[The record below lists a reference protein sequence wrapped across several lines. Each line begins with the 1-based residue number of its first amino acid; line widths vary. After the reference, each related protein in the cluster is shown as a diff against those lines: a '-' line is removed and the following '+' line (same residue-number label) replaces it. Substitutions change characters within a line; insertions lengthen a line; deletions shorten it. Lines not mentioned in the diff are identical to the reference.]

1 MSVTKDRRQPLPRV
15 APNQPPDEHGMLSMF
30 ERALDRAF
38 GRFDQQFQR
47 LANILEVGLGEL
59 VDLQKRSI
67 KKFDRLN
74 ATMSQIAKL
83 STPEA

>member
-1 MSVTKDRRQPLPRV
+1 MSVTRDRRQSLPRV
-15 APNQPPDEHGMLSMF
+15 APNQPPDDRSMLSMF
-30 ERALDRAF
+30 ERTLDRAF
-38 GRFDQQFQR
+38 GRFDLQFQR